1 MKDGRINIDPSSTI
15 ENYNRKQK
23 ILDDNKKHH
32 LSGML
37 NSTKQDAAEGR
48 LDAGNSSV
56 LDVPIEHHPWM
67 NPGFGLHSQEAE
79 YVNNEM
85 KRLAEAKERYDNKMK
100 NGNDEVSFIEKWGLK
115 YLKSLLFG
123 VCVCF
128 CVWFFVCIL
137 MIIDI
142 FDY

>member
-100 NGNDEVSFIEKWGLK
+100 NGNDEVSCIAKYDIEVLEIVIVVCLSLYFCLFSLFI
-115 YLKSLLFG
+115 S
-123 VCVCF
+123 C
-128 CVWFFVCIL
+128 
-137 MIIDI
+137 
-142 FDY
+142 

>member
-37 NSTKQDAAEGR
+37 NSTKQDAEEGR
-48 LDAGNSSV
+48 LDAGTSSV

-100 NGNDEVSFIEKWGLK
+100 NGNDEVSCIEKWGLK
-115 YLKSLLFG
+115 NLKLLF
-123 VCVCF
+123 V
-128 CVWFFVCIL
+128 
-137 MIIDI
+137 
-142 FDY
+142 

>member
-48 LDAGNSSV
+48 LDAGTSSV

-100 NGNDEVSFIEKWGLK
+100 NGNDEVCFYREMGFEVLEIIVGV
-115 YLKSLLFG
+115 YLSLYLCFVSLF
-123 VCVCF
+123 VSC
-128 CVWFFVCIL
+128 
-137 MIIDI
+137 
-142 FDY
+142 

>member
-48 LDAGNSSV
+48 LDAGTSSV

-128 CVWFFVCIL
+128 LCLVLCL
-137 MIIDI
+137 YLD
-142 FDY
+142 DN